1 MGNEIGKLTLTIAPD
16 TLKTIIESGR
26 LLELAGT
33 IASEAA
39 AQISAQLVDHVAAAA
54 VRGDLAKS
62 GTGASVSFI
71 FEGGDFGTVPP
82 RPHWGV
88 INQEQLGFA
97 ALRRFST
104 ASAGSRAE

>member
-1 MGNEIGKLTLTIAPD
+1 MGNEIGKLTLTVAPD
-16 TLKTIIESGR
+16 VLKTIIESGR

-54 VRGDLAKS
+54 VKGDLAKS

-88 INQEQLGFA
+88 INQEQLGLG

-104 ASAGSRAE
+104 ATAGARTE